1 MPHSVRQLVYFRGN
15 VQGVGFRMT
24 THRIAGGYAV
34 VGFVRNLPDGRVE
47 LLVEGSK
54 SELTAFLTEIQQQ
67 MGHRVTDSELD
78 TQDASGEFNRFEIRY

>member
-24 THRIAGGYAV
+24 THRIAAGYEV

-47 LLVEGSK
+47 LLAEGSK
-54 SELTAFLTEIQQQ
+54 SELTAFLTEIQQE
-67 MGHRVTDSELD
+67 MGHHVTDSDLD
-78 TQDASGEFNRFEIRY
+78 TQAASGEFSRFEIRY